1 MADTSRGIT
10 DLLISLI
17 LTGML
22 LPMGILYLYTGQ
34 FVNVTVGGSTY
45 TFGTVV
51 DPILV
56 TLLTVILPIV
66 ILIAVVR
73 KHISNSG

>member
-1 MADTSRGIT
+1 MADTSRSIT

>member
-1 MADTSRGIT
+1 MGDNARGMT

-34 FVNVTVGGSTY
+34 YVNISIRGTYYMFGS
-45 TFGTVV
+45 VV

-73 KHISNSG
+73 KHIRSSN

>member
-1 MADTSRGIT
+1 MGDNARSIT

-34 FVNVTVGGSTY
+34 YVNVTVGGSTY
-45 TFGTVV
+45 TFGSVV

-56 TLLTVILPIV
+56 TLLTVILPII

-73 KHISNSG
+73 KHMNSAS